1 MKKNYF
7 IVFAI
12 LLFLP
17 LSVKGAILYVKPS
30 VATYHQGDTFLV
42 EVRLDT
48 EGEYVNAV
56 ETNLNFPSDIL
67 EVRDLSQGNSVLT
80 LWIKNPSFSGDVI
93 SFVGGT
99 PAGYQGL
106 DGLIG
111 KIVFQVRKKALDSAK
126 IIFQES
132 SVLLNDGQGTKAK
145 LSTKGAVFSILP
157 LESKTTRDQWKK
169 ELEEDKISP
178 LPFKIEI
185 SKDSAIF
192 EGKYFITF
200 STTDKETGIDHYEI
214 KEGKRS
220 WKTGISPY
228 VLENQKLT
236 DDIWVKAVDKAGNEW
251 TETLKAQ
258 QRAPLLDI
266 INVVKKP
273 IWKYIFEG
281 VLALILILVIIKVR
295 KKLRKL

>member
-1 MKKNYF
+1 MNFYKF
-7 IVFAI
+7 LQISISFL
-12 LLFLP
+12 LLFCIANATNA
-17 LSVKGAILYVKPS
+17 AILYLNPAS
-30 VATYHQGDTFLV
+30 GDYRQGDIFIV

-48 EGEYVNAV
+48 QGEYINAI
-56 ETNLNFPSDIL
+56 ETNLSFPSDIL
-67 EVRDLSQGNSVLT
+67 EVKDLSSGNSVLT

-111 KIVFQVRKKALDSAK
+111 KIVFQAQEKAQDSAE

-157 LESKTTRDQWKK
+157 LELKIPKDQWKR
-169 ELEEDKISP
+169 ELERDKIPP
-178 LPFKIEI
+178 LPFKVEI
-185 SKDSAIF
+185 SKDPAIF

-214 KEGKRS
+214 KEGKRE
-220 WKTGISPY
+220 WKTGTTPY
-228 VLENQKLT
+228 VLKNQRLT

-251 TETLKAQ
+251 IEIVKA
-258 QRAPLLDI
+258 P
-266 INVVKKP
+266 KEP
-273 IWKYIFEG
+273 TWKYI
-281 VLALILILVIIKVR
+281 LHLILVLIMVTIVIGVVLWIVKKIKY
-295 KKLRKL
+295 KK

>member
-1 MKKNYF
+1 MKKYYF
-7 IVFAI
+7 IIFII
-12 LLFLP
+12 LLFFP
-17 LSVKGAILYVKPS
+17 LVTKGAVLYLSPAS
-30 VATYHQGDTFLV
+30 GDYHQGDTFIV

-48 EGEYVNAV
+48 QGEYINAV

-67 EVRDLSQGNSVLT
+67 EVKDLSSGNSVLT

-93 SFVGGT
+93 SFIGGI

-111 KIVFQVRKKALDSAK
+111 KIVFQAQEKAGGDSAK

-145 LSTKGAVFSILP
+145 LSTKGAVFNILP
-157 LESKTTRDQWKK
+157 LELKIPKDQWKK
-169 ELEEDKISP
+169 ELERDKIPP
-178 LPFKIEI
+178 LPFKVEI
-185 SKDSAIF
+185 SRDSAIF

-214 KEGKRS
+214 KEGKKD
-220 WKTGISPY
+220 WETGASPY
-228 VLENQKLT
+228 VLKNQKLT
-236 DDIWVKAVDKAGNEW
+236 SDIWVKAVDKAGNEW
-251 TETLKAQ
+251 IEIVT
-258 QRAPLLDI
+258 APRK
-266 INVVKKP
+266 VQ
-273 IWKYIFEG
+273 IWKYILWG
-281 VLALILILVIIKVR
+281 VPALILILAIIKMW